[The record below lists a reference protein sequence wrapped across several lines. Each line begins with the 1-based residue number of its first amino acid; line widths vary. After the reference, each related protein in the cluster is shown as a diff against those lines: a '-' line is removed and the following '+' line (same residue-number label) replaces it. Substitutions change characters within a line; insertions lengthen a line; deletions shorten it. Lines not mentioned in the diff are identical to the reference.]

1 MKQSLKK
8 KVPLTELKKRNRKPV
23 KSFPCDR
30 LSLTDKANSS
40 LDFNQ
45 AVIHYV
51 DFLMRFKFSFLTKK
65 KSKYFQAL
73 MAAHYP
79 AYVPTYGAGT
89 GIYHQ
94 PMVAYSLMYL
104 PTGNV
109 QN

>member
-1 MKQSLKK
+1 
-8 KVPLTELKKRNRKPV
+8 
-23 KSFPCDR
+23 
-30 LSLTDKANSS
+30 
-40 LDFNQ
+40 
-45 AVIHYV
+45 
-51 DFLMRFKFSFLTKK
+51 
-65 KSKYFQAL
+65 